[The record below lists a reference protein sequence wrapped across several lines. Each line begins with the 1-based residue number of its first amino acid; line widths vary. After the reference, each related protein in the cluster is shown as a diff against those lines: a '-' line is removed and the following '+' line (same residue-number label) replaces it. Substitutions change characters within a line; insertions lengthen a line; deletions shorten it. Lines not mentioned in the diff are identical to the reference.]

1 MVVIISFFSF
11 ITNEVSAERYPLLAL
26 LLRKK
31 LKRSEISSI
40 FILVVEAILRRFE
53 IRKFSEGDLSETIK
67 DLKNLCPIK
76 TDPNCPVCSS
86 PNRFQY
92 ERYYISCNKD
102 LEWVLSAAYTFNEH
116 HLTLNDFKIHFQ
128 KHFNPQF
135 DISRASRNALKRIGE
150 REGPDFVE
158 NVLSHFSFTNE
169 LLEKLEERIKE
180 AIEKKREIPSREADL
195 LKSLLLTLLRY
206 AKWLGDFQGKEDKEV
221 SNLEE
226 IFLP

>member
-1 MVVIISFFSF
+1 M
-11 ITNEVSAERYPLLAL
+11 AERYPRFSLF
-26 LLRKK
+26 LRKK
-31 LKRSEISSI
+31 LNGPEISSV
-40 FILVVEAILRRFE
+40 FILVIEAILRKFE
-53 IRKFSEGDLSETIK
+53 IRKFSEEGLSETIK
-67 DLKNLCPIK
+67 DFRDFSPLK

-102 LEWVLSAAYTFNEH
+102 LEWVLSVAYALNEH
-116 HLTLNDFKIHFQ
+116 HLTLKDFKIHFQ
-128 KHFNPQF
+128 KHFNPQV
-135 DISRASRNALKRIGE
+135 DISRASQDVLKKIGE
-150 REGPDFVE
+150 REGADFVE

-180 AIEKKREIPSREADL
+180 AIEKKAEIPSKEADL

-206 AKWLGDFQGKEDKEV
+206 AKWLGDFKGKEEKEV